1 MAHVPRSPYSLL
13 NFGSIHEFV
22 PGFQK
27 SCPIRPQNRRSLF
40 RAHPADGVYTWPGG
54 HVVTRDR
61 PHDDPQL
68 FASRIELVRAVSV
81 SARVQLTRDDAQR
94 VYGH

>member
-1 MAHVPRSPYSLL
+1 M
-13 NFGSIHEFV
+13 
-22 PGFQK
+22 
-27 SCPIRPQNRRSLF
+27 
-40 RAHPADGVYTWPGG
+40 
-54 HVVTRDR
+54 RDR
-61 PHDDPQL
+61 PHDDPQP